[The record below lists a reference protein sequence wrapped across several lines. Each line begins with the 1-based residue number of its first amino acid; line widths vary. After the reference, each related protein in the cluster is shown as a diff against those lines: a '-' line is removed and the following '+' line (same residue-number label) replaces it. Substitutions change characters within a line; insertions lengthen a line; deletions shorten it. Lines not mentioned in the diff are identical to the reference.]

1 MHGFK
6 IGKSNHRRCLVK
18 NVFLKILQNWQKR
31 TCDLWTRVRHGF
43 STVSFTK
50 FWKTLF
56 FTKLPGDYFWWRSLM
71 AKNFNSVLLIFLN
84 SELYHAPP
92 EWWLLFWCNEE
103 YILIQKTW
111 PSFKWQ
117 TIFWHYFK
125 GSLAEVFKVVFIIFQ
140 NLKET
145 ICVRVSV

>member
-1 MHGFK
+1 MFSKKCVLENLTKLTKGLVTCGPESDTGFLLSVLRNF
-6 IGKSNHRRCLVK
+6 GKH
-18 NVFLKILQNWQKR
+18 
-31 TCDLWTRVRHGF
+31 
-43 STVSFTK
+43 
-50 FWKTLF
+50 F
-56 FTKLPGDYFWWRSLM
+56 FFRKLPGDYFWWRSLM

-140 NLKET
+140 NLKES